1 MLAPHDRSGCKGE
14 PQDARQILCDSI
26 IKGLDEMEAL
36 LMEVARNSR
45 WLASLRIPDATVAP
59 RPDNC
64 PTTLRLTPGMSSV

>member
-1 MLAPHDRSGCKGE
+1 
-14 PQDARQILCDSI
+14 LCDSI

-36 LMEVARNSR
+36 LMEVAPNSR

-59 RPDNC
+59 RPENG